1 MSDFRY
7 PHRLASLRRA
17 MAEPVIQNEVALPA
31 IDGLVVSYVENAR
44 YLSGFTGSNALVIVT
59 ERDAIFLTDGRYDQQ
74 SANEVG
80 GFERVVLPPG
90 SIMADAAADVLKKLG
105 VGRAGFEAS
114 HLSFSAYEAMVKAV
128 GDGVT
133 LTPRADLVEK
143 VRLVKDAD
151 EIAAIRRAVA
161 LTDKCH
167 AFMRGMIRTGMTEK
181 QVAWE
186 MEMFLRGNGAPRL
199 GFDSIVGSGPNSALI
214 HGRPSDR
221 VIGSSGA
228 PELLL
233 CDFGCEI
240 DGYCSDITRTFVI
253 GGPATAPQRQL
264 YDVVSEALRLSIA
277 AIKPG
282 VAGKDVDKIARD
294 FLTEQGYGKE
304 FAHGL
309 GHGLGRVVHDG
320 QMFGQR
326 SETILAP
333 GMVATV
339 EPGVYIEGL
348 GGVRIEDDILVTET
362 GCEVLTQSPRELL
375 MIG

>member
-1 MSDFRY
+1 
-7 PHRLASLRRA
+7 

-128 GDGVT
+128 GDRVT